1 MNEKRCYDCEH
12 FSLSKDP
19 IFRVITGICGR
30 CGKEVGYTDKC
41 LFEEEMNNDDIK
53 FKLITYVDTDFET
66 KTQECEYFIELE
78 DGIERSLKD
87 ILKENIEQQA
97 TISKLEEEKGY
108 WKSKAMTLLMQVRR
122 LTSRMTAKEVIEF
135 GKELED
141 E

>member
-1 MNEKRCYDCEH
+1 MSE
-12 FSLSKDP
+12 
-19 IFRVITGICGR
+19 
-30 CGKEVGYTDKC
+30 
-41 LFEEEMNNDDIK
+41 DIK
-53 FKLITYVDTDFET
+53 FKLITYVDTDFEA

-97 TISKLEEEKGY
+97 TISKLEEEKEY